1 MTYAATIRRPDLA
14 AAVGVLSKFMAKP
27 GKEHWQGIK
36 RILRYVQG
44 TLNYGLVF
52 STEGIDPTL
61 TGYSDA
67 D

>member
-1 MTYAATIRRPDLA
+1 
-14 AAVGVLSKFMAKP
+14 MAKP

-36 RILRYVQG
+36 MILRYVQG
-44 TLNYGLVF
+44 TLNDGLVF
-52 STEGIDPTL
+52 LTEGINLTL